1 MPHGTERHV
10 FGKPHGEP
18 GAPHGA
24 GRSSDMAAED
34 VKPTE
39 GAGTEPQGEEP
50 DYKALYEAEKAHSR
64 KWEKQAKA
72 NRTAADELAKAQE
85 AGKTAEEQIADLKKR
100 LDEKEKAEQ
109 RAKLAAKVAEKK
121 GIPADL
127 IVGDDED
134 SMNEFADRMLKHFQ
148 KKPAPKVEKP
158 GKFDRGDGKDDSE
171 MRGFARQLLGKE

>member
-1 MPHGTERHV
+1 
-10 FGKPHGEP
+10 
-18 GAPHGA
+18 
-24 GRSSDMAAED
+24 MAAED
-34 VKPTE
+34 VKLTE
-39 GAGTEPQGEEP
+39 GAATEPQGEEP

-100 LDEKEKAEQ
+100 LDEKEKAEA

-121 GIPADL
+121 GVPADL

-158 GKFDRGDGKDDSE
+158 GQFDRSDGKDDTGL
-171 MRGFARQLLGKE
+171 RGYARQLLGKE

>member
-1 MPHGTERHV
+1 
-10 FGKPHGEP
+10 
-18 GAPHGA
+18 
-24 GRSSDMAAED
+24 MAAEE
-34 VKPTE
+34 TITAA
-39 GAGTEPQGEEP
+39 GGGTEPQGEAQEP

-100 LDEKEKAEQ
+100 LDEKEKAEK

-158 GKFDRGDGKDDSE
+158 GRFDRSDGKSDSE
-171 MRGFARQLLGKE
+171 LRDFTRQLLGKE